1 MLERLARRQVL
12 DLEPYSWEESSE
24 QVAARHGLRE
34 RDVLRF
40 DLNTSPFAPGP
51 WDAAMEAVRLERKPN
66 EYFDTSYA
74 QLSAAAGAYCGVPAD
89 RVVIGAGAD
98 DALGVARQALLG
110 TGAPVVRSAPPHP
123 PEPVRPGR

>member
-51 WDAAMEAVRLERKPN
+51 WDAAMEAARLERKPN

-74 QLSAAAGAYCGVPAD
+74 QLAAAAGEYCRVPPD
-89 RVVIGAGAD
+89 RVGIGAGGPRARGL
-98 DALGVARQALLG
+98 ALHTSLCNCGPA
-110 TGAPVVRSAPPHP
+110 
-123 PEPVRPGR
+123 